1 LPLKYSLRRLGL
13 ALAVLLGPVLNA
25 GATWSQDDPTQL
37 DDIVVERRALSEA
50 VRQFVDDVIAAPLD
64 RGPARWTRRLCVG
77 VVNLRPEAAQVIADR
92 VGLLAADTGLPVG
105 QPGCGPNIL
114 VMATDDGL
122 ALAQAMMLSNPRI
135 FRPGYAG
142 ATLGSV
148 ARERFRSTEDAIR
161 WWHVSVP
168 IETGHNTVAVR
179 LPGRDAPLVQQDASR
194 LTTRIRND
202 FAGVFIIL
210 DINRA
215 AGLSFQQIG
224 DYIGMVALAQIDP
237 EADTRGNDTILN
249 LFEDGRG
256 VDAATDWDRSFLA
269 SLYAAELNQR
279 QANAQ
284 GGEISSIM
292 IRDREAAQ
300 RATGEAAP
308 ER

>member
-1 LPLKYSLRRLGL
+1 MSLRYSLRLLGL
-13 ALAVLLGPVLNA
+13 VLAALLGPALNA
-25 GATWSQDDPTQL
+25 TATQAQDDPTQL
-37 DDIVVERRALSEA
+37 DDIVVEGRTLSDT
-50 VRQFVDDVIAAPLD
+50 VRQFVDNVIAAPLD
-64 RGPARWTRRLCVG
+64 RGPARWTRRVCVG

-92 VGLLAADTGLPVG
+92 VGMLAADTGLPVG
-105 QPGCGPNIL
+105 EPGCGPNIL
-114 VMATDDGL
+114 VMATDDGTG
-122 ALAQAMMLSNPRI
+122 LAQAMVVSNPRI

-148 ARERFRSTEDAIR
+148 ALRRFQSTEDSIR

-168 IETGHNTVAVR
+168 IADGHNAIAVR

-202 FAGVFIIL
+202 LAGVFIIL

-249 LFEDGRG
+249 LFEEGQA

-279 QANAQ
+279 RANAQ
-284 GGEISSIM
+284 TGEISSIM
-292 IRDREAAQ
+292 IRDRDAAQ
-300 RATGEAAP
+300 RDADQAAP
-308 ER
+308 DR

>member
-1 LPLKYSLRRLGL
+1 
-13 ALAVLLGPVLNA
+13 VLLGPVL
-25 GATWSQDDPTQL
+25 GPTATHGQDNSSRL
-37 DDIVVERRALSEA
+37 DDIVVEGRPLSEA
-50 VRQFVDDVIAAPLD
+50 VRQFVDEVIAAPLD
-64 RGPARWTRRLCVG
+64 RGPARWTRRVCVG

-92 VGLLAADTGLPVG
+92 VGILAAETGLRVG
-105 QPGCGPNIL
+105 EPGCGPNIL
-114 VMATDDGL
+114 VMATDNGT
-122 ALAQAMMLSNPRI
+122 ALAQAMVVSNPRI

-148 ARERFRSTEDAIR
+148 ARRRFQLTEDAIR

-168 IETGHNTVAVR
+168 IADGHNTIAVR

-202 FAGVFIIL
+202 LAGVFVIL

-249 LFEDGRG
+249 LFEDGRA

-279 QANAQ
+279 RANAQ

-300 RATGEAAP
+300 REGNDPTP

>member
-1 LPLKYSLRRLGL
+1 M
-13 ALAVLLGPVLNA
+13 LGPVLIA
-25 GATWSQDDPTQL
+25 GQTRAQDQSTQL
-37 DDIVVERRALSEA
+37 DDIVVEGRTLSEA

-64 RGPARWTRRLCVG
+64 RGPARWTRRVCVG
-77 VVNLRPEAAQVIADR
+77 VVNLRPEAGQVIADR
-92 VGLLAADTGLPVG
+92 VGMLAADTGLPVG
-105 QPGCGPNIL
+105 EPGCGPNIL
-114 VMATDDGL
+114 VMATDDGA
-122 ALAQAMMLSNPRI
+122 ALAQAMSVSNPRI

-148 ARERFRSTEDAIR
+148 ALERFQSTDDAIR

-202 FAGVFIIL
+202 LAGVFVIL

-249 LFEDGRG
+249 LFEEGRA

-279 QANAQ
+279 RANAQ
-284 GGEISSIM
+284 SGEISSIM
-292 IRDREAAQ
+292 IRDRRAAQ
-300 RATGEAAP
+300 RETNDSAP
-308 ER
+308 QR

>member
-1 LPLKYSLRRLGL
+1 MSLVRSVRLGL
-13 ALAVLLGPVLNA
+13 VALAVLLGPVLTA
-25 GATWSQDDPTQL
+25 GAGQAQDDPTQL
-37 DDIVVERRALSEA
+37 EEIIVEGRALSET
-50 VRQFVDDVIAAPLD
+50 VRQFVDEVIAAPLD
-64 RGPARWTRRLCVG
+64 RGPARWTRRVCVG

-92 VGLLAADTGLPVG
+92 VGLLAAETGLPVG
-105 QPGCGPNIL
+105 EPGCGPNIL
-114 VMATDDGL
+114 VMATDDGP
-122 ALAQAMMLSNPRI
+122 ALAQAMMISNPRI

-148 ARERFRSTEDAIR
+148 ARERFQSTEDAIR
-161 WWHVSVP
+161 WWHVSIPRQVDNNV
-168 IETGHNTVAVR
+168 IAVR
-179 LPGRDAPLVQQDASR
+179 LPGFTPPLVRQDASR
-194 LTTRIRND
+194 LTTRIYND
-202 FAGVFIIL
+202 FAGVFVIL

-249 LFEDGRG
+249 LFEDGRA
-256 VDAATDWDRSFLA
+256 VDGTTDWDRSFLA

-279 QANAQ
+279 RANAQ

-300 RATGEAAP
+300 REGNDPTP